1 MGCRPCPTGATGPR
15 GATGP
20 TGPRG
25 ATGVTGPTG
34 PRGATGVTGP
44 TGPRGA
50 TGVTGPTGPMG
61 ATGVTGPTGPRGAT
75 GVTGPT
81 GPCCTGP
88 TGPTG
93 PCCTGPT
100 GPTGPRGVTGP
111 QGATGATGVT
121 GPAGTGVEC
130 SCIAQMQN
138 VIEQII
144 TNFPTLNI
152 DVGIENGGS
161 ASGRPNSIVNGTV
174 FVLTNPSGQITHRIN
189 ICRIAHISLTGNKT
203 FEGFTFLPAPTP
215 PPTGCEAECEAGI
228 RAVLQSLVGSTVNIR
243 AGGTDTGNQ
252 PVTRTVFGMVILDN
266 QIAVSTCQIED
277 IH

>member
-15 GATGP
+15 GA
-20 TGPRG
+20 
-25 ATGVTGPTG
+25 
-34 PRGATGVTGP
+34 TGP

-75 GVTGPT
+75 GV
-81 GPCCTGP
+81 

-203 FEGFTFLPAPTP
+203 FESFTFLPAPTP

-228 RAVLQSLVGSTVNIR
+228 RAVLQSLVGYTVNIR